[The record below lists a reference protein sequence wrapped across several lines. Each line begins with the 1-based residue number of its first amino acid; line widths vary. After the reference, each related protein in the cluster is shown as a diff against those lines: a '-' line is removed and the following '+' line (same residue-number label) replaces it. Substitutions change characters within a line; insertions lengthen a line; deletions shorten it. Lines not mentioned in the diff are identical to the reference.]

1 MNLQNIHDLRIEE
14 GVQMIRKR
22 KIAKYYM
29 KEQGFAKKEAYETAK
44 KTQPEFAEARNL
56 YLALFYEAKP
66 IFADR
71 TEKEKALRVY
81 QVFSVIALICFVIWL
96 FSNGYLDGSSVT
108 DNFLLIALVINVA
121 ITCYF
126 DEKVTERIH
135 ERKIKDLLRYK
146 SEAINKLKQ
155 VEEIKRNIFR
165 AEHRGIALV
174 EERKEEI
181 EKNSEPQSK
190 IITLEKI
197 KALRTK
203 MKK

>member
-29 KEQGFAKKEAYETAK
+29 KQQGFTKKEAYDTAL

-66 IFADR
+66 VFADR
-71 TEKEKALRVY
+71 DEREKTLRVY

-121 ITCYF
+121 ITSYF

-135 ERKIKDLLRYK
+135 ERKIKELLRYR
-146 SEAINKLKQ
+146 SEASKKLQQ

-165 AEHRGIALV
+165 AEHRGLTLV
-174 EERKEEI
+174 EERKVED
-181 EKNSEPQSK
+181 EKNAEPQSK
-190 IITLEKI
+190 IITFEKI
-197 KALRTK
+197 KALRGK